1 MTGGAS
7 GIGLA
12 VVRRL
17 AAARARVVVADVD
30 QAGGAAAAGE
40 AGGTFVATDV
50 GDPDAMQA
58 AVDAAE
64 AAYGGLDL
72 VHLNAGVTTGTAA
85 LDRLDLERY
94 RRVVAVNL
102 DGVVFGIRSA
112 LPALRRRGGGAIVA
126 TASLAGLTAY
136 PGDPVYSMTKHAVVG
151 LTRTLAEPLA
161 VDRVTVN
168 CVCPGFADTPMLDR
182 FAEGFRAA
190 GFPLLSADEVAS
202 AVLAA
207 AAGGGSGQAWVC
219 QPGRPPEPFRFGGV
233 PGPRVP
239 GGHGPPPVPPDPEAP
254 GGPPTMPPD
263 RAAPGPPC
271 GPPPG
276 APGPEAPGA
285 HGRPAPMPRDPG
297 P

>member
-17 AAARARVVVADVD
+17 AAAGARVVVADVD
-30 QAGGAAAAGE
+30 EAGGAAAAAE
-40 AGGTFVATDV
+40 AGGRFVATDV

-72 VHLNAGVTTGTAA
+72 VHLNAGITTGTPA

-161 VDRVTVN
+161 ADRVTIN

-182 FAEGFRAA
+182 FAGGFRAA
-190 GFPLLSADEVAS
+190 GFPLLSADEVAA
-202 AVLAA
+202 AVLVAA
-207 AAGGGSGQAWVC
+207 TGGGSGQAWVC

-239 GGHGPPPVPPDPEAP
+239 GGHGPPPLPPDPGTPDAH
-254 GGPPTMPPD
+254 GQPP
-263 RAAPGPPC
+263 AAPSD
-271 GPPPG
+271 PG
-276 APGPEAPGA
+276 TPGA
-285 HGRPAPMPRDPG
+285 HGLARAVPPPNPAP
-297 P
+297 